1 MRILYLHQN
10 FPGQFLHVALALRA
24 KAGIEQVAIADI
36 ANKRPDIIP
45 TLRYQMNTKGLA
57 QPHRL
62 AAAYTVRALRGEAA
76 AIKMLEL
83 KRSGFTPDIIIGHF
97 GWGETL
103 FARDVWPDAK
113 IIVHAEF
120 YYRTSGVDVGFDS
133 EFEHPDAF
141 FEHMRVRSKNA
152 AILPALIDADHAVAP
167 TRFQRDIFPNELLN
181 KITVLHE
188 GIDTE
193 LIKPS
198 SVAEFR
204 LSLAQMLTGKDEIIT
219 FVNRNFEPYRGYHI
233 FMRALPEIL
242 QQRPN
247 AHVILVGG
255 DSVSYGAAAPNGQ
268 SWKQIF
274 LDEVKVNLP
283 LERVHF
289 VGPLPHTQLIKLMQ
303 ISSAH
308 VYLTYPWVL
317 SWSLL
322 ESMAAGGL
330 IIGSRT
336 APLEEVI
343 THGDNGLLVD
353 FFDIK
358 ALSATVIDAL
368 ERQEHYLPLRHKAR
382 ATVVKNYDLKTKCLP
397 DWLGFISAAAKNNN
411 GLLN

>member
-10 FPGQFLHVALALRA
+10 FPGQFLHVAMALRG
-24 KAGIEQVAIADI
+24 KTGIEQIAIADI

-45 TLRYQMNTKGLA
+45 TLRYQINTKGLA

-62 AAAYTVRALRGEAA
+62 AAAYTVRAIRGEAVA
-76 AIKMLEL
+76 LKMLEL
-83 KRSGFTPDIIIGHF
+83 KRSGFTPDVVIGHF

-103 FARDVWPDAK
+103 FVRDVWPDAK

-120 YYRTSGVDVGFDS
+120 YYHTSGVDVGFDP
-133 EFEHPDAF
+133 EFNQADAV

-152 AILPALIDADHAVAP
+152 AILPALIDADHAITP
-167 TRFQRDIFPNELLN
+167 TKFQRDIFPVELLN

-188 GIDTE
+188 GIDTDH
-193 LIKPS
+193 IQPDS
-198 SVAEFR
+198 RAEFR
-204 LSLAQMLTGKDEIIT
+204 LSSKHCFTAKDEIIS

-242 QQRPN
+242 QQRPK

-255 DSVSYGAAAPNGQ
+255 NSVSYGAAAPKGT
-268 SWKQIF
+268 SWQQIF
-274 LDEVKVNLP
+274 FDEVKGNLP
-283 LERVHF
+283 LDRVHF
-289 VGPLPHTQLIKLMQ
+289 AGLLPHAQLTKLMQ

-336 APLEEVI
+336 APVEEVI
-343 THGDNGLLVD
+343 CHGNNGLLVD

-368 ERQEHYLPLRHKAR
+368 ERQDHYQFLRQNAR
-382 ATVVKNYDLKTKCLP
+382 ATIQKHYDLKSKCLP
-397 DWLGFISAAAKNNN
+397 DWLGFISAVTKNNN
-411 GLLN
+411 GVLN